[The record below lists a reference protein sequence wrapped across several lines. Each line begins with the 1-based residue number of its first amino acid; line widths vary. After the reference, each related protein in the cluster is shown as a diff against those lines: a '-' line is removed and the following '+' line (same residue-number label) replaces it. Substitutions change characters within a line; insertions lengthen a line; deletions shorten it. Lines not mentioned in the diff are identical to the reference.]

1 MEFTK
6 DEKEKFELRQE
17 IRNLRQS
24 TYPVDLFKKSKDIIA
39 RLIELEELKGPKKI
53 MLYLSYGSEVM
64 TFDTI
69 NLCIVTG
76 MRVYVPYLID
86 KDMEVSVIHN
96 LSELKMS
103 EYGIMEPIQREKIDK
118 SEIDIVIVPGV
129 VFDRKG
135 NRIGSGLGY
144 YDRFLKGMK
153 AVKIALAYD
162 FQVVDKIVPTKE
174 DIPMDMIVTEKE
186 VIRCN

>member
-1 MEFTK
+1 MEFTE
-6 DEKEKFELRQE
+6 DERTKFKLRQE
-17 IRNLRQS
+17 MRNLRQS
-24 TYPVDLFKKSKDIIA
+24 ADPIELFKKSKKIIEK
-39 RLIELEELKGPKKI
+39 LIELDELKGPKKI

-69 NLCIVTG
+69 NLCITTG
-76 MRVYVPYLID
+76 MRVYVPYLIG
-86 KDMEVSVIHN
+86 KEMEVSVLHN

-103 EYGIMEPIQREKIDK
+103 EYGIMEPIQREQIDK

-129 VFDRKG
+129 AFDKKG

-144 YDRFLKGMK
+144 YDRFLEGMK

-162 FQVVDKIVPTKE
+162 FQVMDKINPTKE
-174 DIPMDMIVTEKE
+174 DIPVDIIVTEKE
-186 VIRCN
+186 VIRCK